1 VAIRVAAIAVIV
13 LVCAACGGDSPVA
26 TRTIPG
32 EPGLAYEVDGEYL
45 YLLCTGRGSPVVVL
59 EAGLGGGHRDWDAVQ
74 PELARTTR
82 VCSYDRAGLVFSQLA
97 PNRATATAKAEDL
110 NKLLSAADVD
120 GPYVLVGHSYGG
132 MLAHVFAANHPDE
145 VAGVVLLDSS
155 HPDQR
160 RRSLAALP
168 PRRVGE
174 STVVRDLRRE
184 LRVAT
189 FPNTEGVDF
198 EASSKQARSAGPLAD
213 KPLIVVTA
221 GQDEAPPEW
230 PRDVVRRSRQAW
242 LAMQADLAKLSTN
255 GIHVIA
261 LNSPHYIQ
269 SNLGQPDL
277 VVRAVHAVAEAVR
290 SDAPLP
296 ACGAVFAR
304 RGAKCVA
311 GMR

>member
-1 VAIRVAAIAVIV
+1 VAFRVAAVAVIV
-13 LVCAACGGDSPVA
+13 LVCAACGGDAPVA

-32 EPGLAYEVDGEYL
+32 EPGRAYEVDGAYL

-82 VCSYDRAGLVFSQLA
+82 VCSYDRAGLGFSQLA
-97 PNRATATAKAEDL
+97 PKRATATEKAEDL

-120 GPYVLVGHSYGG
+120 RPYVLVGHSYGG
-132 MLAHVFAANHPDE
+132 MLARVFTAKYADE

-168 PRRVGE
+168 PPRAGE
-174 STVVRDLRRE
+174 SAVVRDLRRE

-189 FPNTEGVDF
+189 FPNPEGVDF
-198 EASSKQARSAGPLAD
+198 EASSTEARAAGPLAD

-221 GQDEAPPEW
+221 GQEEAPPEW
-230 PRDVVRRSRQAW
+230 PRNVVRRLREGW
-242 LAMQADLAKLSTN
+242 LAMQADLATLSTN

-261 LNSPHYIQ
+261 LTSPHSIQ

-277 VVRAVHAVAEAVR
+277 VVGAVRAVEEAVR

-296 ACGAVFAR
+296 ACGAIFAR
-304 RGAKCVA
+304 PGAKCVA
-311 GMR
+311 GTR